1 MTASSRQAD
10 SIAVIALGLPE
21 QPVTRDV
28 LLALTKAYRAGW
40 EHALT
45 QSSVDLARALAYT
58 NRRQAG

>member
-1 MTASSRQAD
+1 MIQSEKQAD
-10 SIAVIALGLPE
+10 TIAVIALALPE

-40 EHALT
+40 EHALN
-45 QSSVDLARALAYT
+45 QSSVDLARALAIT